1 MSRNDKGK
9 RKKKELESVQTF
21 IPVKNIC
28 RGVIETTDSRYIRI
42 LEIEPLNFILRSPE
56 EQYNIISTFAGWL
69 KISFVSGHLVFFPYL
84 KYNKELVW

>member
-69 KISFVSGHLVFFPYL
+69 KISPIRLQFKSMTG
-84 KYNKELVW
+84 KEIGRAHV

>member
-28 RGVIETTDSRYIRI
+28 RGVIETTDSRYI
-42 LEIEPLNFILRSPE
+42 PVSYTHLRAHE
-56 EQYNIISTFAGWL
+56 T
-69 KISFVSGHLVFFPYL
+69 
-84 KYNKELVW
+84 